1 MGGEQP
7 RRMGGGNQRWVEGTC
22 FRERVDE
29 LRGGTG
35 GRQVEGTGGE
45 GEERLL
51 NREGEQV

>member
-1 MGGEQP
+1 
-7 RRMGGGNQRWVEGTC
+7 MGGGNQRWVEGTC

-29 LRGGTG
+29 LKGGTG
-35 GRQVEGTGGE
+35 SRQVEGTGGE